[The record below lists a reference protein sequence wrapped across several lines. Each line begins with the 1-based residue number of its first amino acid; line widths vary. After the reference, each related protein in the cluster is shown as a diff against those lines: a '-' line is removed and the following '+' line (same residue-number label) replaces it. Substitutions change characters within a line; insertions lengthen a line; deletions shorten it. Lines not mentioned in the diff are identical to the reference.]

1 MLNNLFNKILGLK
14 QNASHKFHLGR
25 KLLHSFNNSLGV
37 KLIRGAGSYLDSY
50 PMLEQTLNKIP
61 YVGKYIPTG
70 IKMANQGL
78 DKAQQLEDYADKFAN
93 YTGFGVSD
101 SGGTIRPDN
110 V

>member
-1 MLNNLFNKILGLK
+1 MKRLLGLK

-25 KLLHSFNNSLGV
+25 KLLHSFNNSMGV
-37 KLIRGAGSYLDSY
+37 KMVRNANNYLDEY
-50 PMLEQTLNKIP
+50 PLIEKTLDMIP
-61 YVGKYIPTG
+61 MVGKYIPQG
-70 IKMANQGL
+70 IRMANTGL